1 MTDKQFKGWL
11 KSNRCISE
19 MRWILTGELCIW
31 VYLYDLVEFIDEVK
45 EIFGTYSFDEGGFD
59 IRLLEDCV
67 CINVEDLFGG
77 YLDKPLIEIFPKEE
91 FE

>member
-1 MTDKQFKGWL
+1 MTDKQFKEWL
-11 KSNRCISE
+11 KSNRYISE
-19 MRWILTGELCIW
+19 MRWVPTGEFCIW

-45 EIFGTYSFDEGGFD
+45 ELFGTYSFDEGGFD
-59 IRLLEDCV
+59 VRLLEDCV

-77 YLDKPLIEIFPKEE
+77 YLDKPLVEIFPKED

>member
-1 MTDKQFKGWL
+1 MTDKQFKEWL

-19 MRWILTGELCIW
+19 MRWISTDEFCIW
-31 VYLYDLVEFIDEVK
+31 VYLYYLVEFIDEVK

-67 CINVEDLFGG
+67 CINVDKLFGI
-77 YLDKPLIEIFPKEE
+77 YLDKSLIEIFPKEE

>member
-1 MTDKQFKGWL
+1 MTDKQFKEWL
-11 KSNRCISE
+11 TSTPYVTDV
-19 MRWILTGELCIW
+19 RWISTGELCIW
-31 VYLYDLVEFIDEVK
+31 IYLNDLVEFIDEVK
-45 EIFGTYSFDEGGFD
+45 ELFGTYSFDEGGFD

-77 YLDKPLIEIFPKEE
+77 YLDKPLIEIFPRED